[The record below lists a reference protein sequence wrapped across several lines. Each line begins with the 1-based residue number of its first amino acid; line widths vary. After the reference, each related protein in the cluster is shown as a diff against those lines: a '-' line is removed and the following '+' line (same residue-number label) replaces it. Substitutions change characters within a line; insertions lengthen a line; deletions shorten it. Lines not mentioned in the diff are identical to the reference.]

1 MTREEINKV
10 IEQAPK
16 DEKGRAIIPHDI
28 FLENYR
34 DLPEGVKSEEGFIST
49 GKGSFLKCVRRGSAD
64 RDICSKGGKATA
76 KVWGEKKTFAE
87 ELQIFLSS
95 TDPVTGKTI
104 RQEVV
109 EGLVAKAIDGSVG
122 AFEAI
127 RDTVGEKPVDEL
139 DMNLITQ
146 ADRDLMKRI
155 FDRVSKRD

>member
-1 MTREEINKV
+1 MTQEEINKL
-10 IEQAPK
+10 IENAPK
-16 DEKGRAIIPHDI
+16 DEKGRAIIPHEI

-34 DLPEGVKSEEGFIST
+34 DFPKGTKSDEGYICT
-49 GKGSFLKCVRRGSAD
+49 GKGGYLKSNRGTAAD
-64 RDICSKGGKATA
+64 REICSRGGAATA
-76 KVWGEKKTFAE
+76 EKWTQKKTFAE
-87 ELQIFLSS
+87 ELTILLNSQ
-95 TDPVTGKTI
+95 DPVTGKTI

-109 EGLVAKAIDGSVG
+109 EGLVDKAIEGSVG